1 MPGAFFAMIGIAM
14 VAFMA
19 IVVPIWII
27 AHYATR
33 WRAARI
39 LSPEDEHMIE
49 ELWETLP
56 KLESR
61 INSLERIL
69 DDEAPDWR
77 KRI

>member
-1 MPGAFFAMIGIAM
+1 MPGAFFALVGIAM
-14 VAFMA
+14 VAFMVL
-19 IVVPIWII
+19 VVPIWIV

-33 WRAARI
+33 WRTARA
-39 LSPEDEHMIE
+39 LSPEDETMIE
-49 ELWETLP
+49 ELWQTLP